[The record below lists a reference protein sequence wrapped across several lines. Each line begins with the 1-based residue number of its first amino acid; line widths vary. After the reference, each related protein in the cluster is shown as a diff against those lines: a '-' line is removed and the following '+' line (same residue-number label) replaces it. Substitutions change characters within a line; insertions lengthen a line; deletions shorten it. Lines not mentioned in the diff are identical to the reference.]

1 MDEQRTPNHTCI
13 TCGKRYWACD
23 RCDENLH
30 AHRWRSICCSPE
42 CYEAYALW
50 QMFQA
55 GQIKEQDALEKL
67 SGLGIVKVGKLDIK
81 NIHPALRPDIT
92 FESEASSDYPAE
104 GTAKTRTT
112 TKRPRNKK
120 SG

>member
-1 MDEQRTPNHTCI
+1 MDEQRTPNHTCV

-23 RCDENLH
+23 RCDETMH
-30 AHRWRSICCSPE
+30 AHRWRSICCSPQ

-67 SGLGIVKVGKLDIK
+67 LELGIAKVGKLDVK
-81 NIHPALRPDIT
+81 NIQPGQSPDIT
-92 FESEASSDYPAE
+92 FSMEASLNYPAV
-104 GTAKTRTT
+104 GTAKAGATTR
-112 TKRPRNKK
+112 RSRNKK